1 MKIGMLGTGGVGR
14 TLAAKLVEDGYDVMI
29 GTRNPADT
37 LARTEP
43 DAQGT
48 PPFKTWQAENPKVS
62 LGTFSEAAAFGD
74 VIFLA
79 TPGML
84 TTSILDLAGT
94 DHFAGKIVVDL
105 TNPLDFSEGIP
116 PKFAVTLGNSLGE
129 QIQRHLPDAKVVK
142 AFNTIGAHIM
152 VSPQREE
159 GVPDM
164 LIAGNDADA
173 KQWVDDLARAWGW
186 HSTVDM
192 GGIENAYWVEAHA
205 MTWILY
211 AFRNNSWNH
220 AFKFLRQ

>member
-14 TLAAKLVEDGYDVMI
+14 TLAAKLTEDGYEVMI
-29 GTRNPADT
+29 GTRNPAET

-48 PPFKTWQAENPKVS
+48 PPFKTWQAEHPKVS
-62 LGTFSEAAAFGD
+62 LGTFAEAAGFGD

-84 TTSILDLAGT
+84 TPRIVVMAGT

-116 PKFAVTLGNSLGE
+116 PKFAVTLGNALGE
-129 QIQRHLPDAKVVK
+129 QIQRQIPDAKVVK

-152 VSPQREE
+152 VSPRREQ
-159 GVPDM
+159 GVPDL
-164 LIAGNDADA
+164 LIAGNDAGA
-173 KQWVDDLARAWGW
+173 KQWIDELARSWGA
-186 HSTVDM
+186 STVDM
-192 GGIENAYWVEAHA
+192 GGIENAYWLEAHA

-211 AFRNNSWNH
+211 AFRNDSWNH